1 MVIKDYIN
9 YWKLGFFGHRLGV
22 LISLYAGIFLEF
34 YFLINIVIIYNW
46 LSILFNKSF
55 VDLLNNNRLLGKI
68 VKIEQSAGN
77 YINIGSS
84 ETTRENE

>member
-1 MVIKDYIN
+1 M
-9 YWKLGFFGHRLGV
+9 
-22 LISLYAGIFLEF
+22 
-34 YFLINIVIIYNW
+34 IIYNW
-46 LSILFNKSF
+46 LSILFNKSRN
-55 VDLLNNNRLLGKI
+55 DLLNNNRLLGKI